1 MRGAQVNPISFLP
14 NPVVSTRCVSDLR
27 EAVGWQRLETEHSD
41 ELKGYWATLG
51 GFDEKGTLIAW
62 CALLSDGK
70 YHGILLDVLVHPLWQ
85 KQGVGRA
92 LVAQAVAYLQARGIR
107 TIHVDFLPERA
118 AFYERCGFRIGLGGI
133 YEP

>member
-1 MRGAQVNPISFLP
+1 MASTFVLGLFLGGKASPSSFPANRRRYELVP
-14 NPVVSTRCVSDLR
+14 GC
-27 EAVGWQRLETEHSD
+27 TEHSD

-51 GFDEKGTLIAW
+51 GFDENGTLIAW

-70 YHGILLDVLVHPLWQ
+70 YHGILLDVLVHPRWQ

-92 LVAQAVAYLQARGIR
+92 LVAQAVAYLQAHGIR